1 MPLIQYVHGDPI
13 VMKHYITALILAGG
27 LAAAQA
33 HAACNYP
40 VAPGKFPDGNQAS
53 KDEMLAAKGQVVQ
66 YNKDMETYLTCIQGE
81 YDTKVAAETQAT
93 PEQKADLD
101 ALHLRKID
109 LADRVLVVNPGGY
122 VGESTRREIAYAQAA
137 GKPITFTHP

>member
-1 MPLIQYVHGDPI
+1 MPLIQNVYGDPI

-40 VAPGKFPDGNQAS
+40 VAPGKFPDGNQAT
-53 KDEMLAAKGQVVQ
+53 KEEMLAAKSQVVQ

-81 YDTKVAAETQAT
+81 YDTKVAAETSAT
-93 PEQKADLD
+93 PDQKAEMARVQDQKHNAAVQELQSV
-101 ALHLRKID
+101 
-109 LADRVLVVNPGGY
+109 ADRFNEQLRVWKAKNMTA
-122 VGESTRREIAYAQAA
+122 EKDK
-137 GKPITFTHP
+137 KPS